1 MRKGDWLQT
10 YSGRKFWPLDPR
22 PEDIAIEDIAHA
34 LSLVCR
40 FGGHCLR
47 FYSVAEHS
55 IYVSHHC
62 GKADALAGLLH
73 DGSEA
78 YLLDMVRPV
87 KRFMPD
93 YRAAEERLQRV
104 VYERFGLNPQAP
116 PSIKQTDMALLLAE
130 RAQLMLPTDDVW
142 SVDAEPLNVKIS
154 GFRPKVAEQLFLD
167 RFEEVGGWLT

>member
-1 MRKGDWLQT
+1 MRRGDWMQT

-22 PEDIAIEDIAHA
+22 PEDVSIEDIAHA

-55 IYVSHHC
+55 ILVSQHC
-62 GKADALAGLLH
+62 GEADALAGLLH

-87 KRFMPD
+87 KRFMAD

-104 VYERFGLNPQAP
+104 VFEAFGLDPVTP
-116 PSIKQTDMALLLAE
+116 PAVKRADMALLVAE
-130 RAQLMLPTDDVW
+130 RAQVMRPTDDVW
-142 SVDAEPLNVKIS
+142 SIDAEPLDVLIDCCPPYAAKT
-154 GFRPKVAEQLFLD
+154 LFLD
-167 RFEEVGGWLT
+167 RFHQLTRVRG